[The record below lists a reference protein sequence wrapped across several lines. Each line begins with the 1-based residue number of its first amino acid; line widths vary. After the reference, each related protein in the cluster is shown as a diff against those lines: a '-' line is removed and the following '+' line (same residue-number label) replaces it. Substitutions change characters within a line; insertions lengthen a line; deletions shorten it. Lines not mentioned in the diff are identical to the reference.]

1 MDRWLENNMI
11 LRVIAVAIATLLW
24 FQAVNVSDADTT
36 RRISEVAL
44 QVVNLEPDFILIGE
58 RPEVVEIIVRGHA
71 SMLANLQPEDFAATV
86 DLRGAGVGTS
96 SYSVNVSVPRG
107 IELVQV
113 TPGSVLLDVDVI
125 MAKAVPVSIQVT
137 GSLPTDYSS
146 GPVQLQEE
154 EVQVSG
160 PSNLLRQVVAA
171 AGRIDVSG
179 ATSNVSR
186 AVAIAPVD
194 RRGVIVG
201 GDVTVDPKSVTVTV
215 PISKLPPAKQLPV
228 EPVLTGK
235 PAPGYVVEDVSVSPA
250 TVVVRGD
257 ERSLSRAG
265 QARTEAVLLDGASG
279 NIVAQTRVIP
289 PSGAVS
295 VTPERVQVT
304 VRISPDRVQRTWE
317 NLSLQ
322 ARNVPEGHH
331 AIWATQSVKLT
342 LAGSRQQMEDIS
354 AALLN
359 VYVDCAQ
366 LKAGDHNLP
375 VGVEAPAG
383 AEVVAVE
390 PATVQ
395 VTIGQGNPA
404 TEGGTQ

>member
-154 EVQVSG
+154 EVQVRG
-160 PSNLLRQVVAA
+160 QQPAAAVVAA

-179 ATSNVSR
+179 A
-186 AVAIAPVD
+186 
-194 RRGVIVG
+194 
-201 GDVTVDPKSVTVTV
+201 
-215 PISKLPPAKQLPV
+215 
-228 EPVLTGK
+228 
-235 PAPGYVVEDVSVSPA
+235 
-250 TVVVRGD
+250 
-257 ERSLSRAG
+257 
-265 QARTEAVLLDGASG
+265 
-279 NIVAQTRVIP
+279 
-289 PSGAVS
+289 
-295 VTPERVQVT
+295 
-304 VRISPDRVQRTWE
+304 
-317 NLSLQ
+317 
-322 ARNVPEGHH
+322 
-331 AIWATQSVKLT
+331 
-342 LAGSRQQMEDIS
+342 
-354 AALLN
+354 
-359 VYVDCAQ
+359 
-366 LKAGDHNLP
+366 
-375 VGVEAPAG
+375 
-383 AEVVAVE
+383 
-390 PATVQ
+390 
-395 VTIGQGNPA
+395 
-404 TEGGTQ
+404 